1 MENQGIFLSTLP
13 AEKTERRMAIGL
25 IVISA
30 ISFSLAVPFADRPL
44 PPVQA
49 FIPAYEAA
57 LVVID
62 LITAALVFG
71 QAAILRS
78 RSLMALATGYLFTG
92 LIVIPH
98 ALTFPGLVTPTG
110 MFGAGPQTT
119 AWLYMI
125 WHAGFPAAV
134 IAYVLL
140 KRGGDALPANLTAGR
155 AVLTL
160 AAAAVLTVVLVT
172 LLVTAGRD
180 SLPAIM
186 QGNGYTPVMKGVVA
200 TVWLMSA
207 VALAILWSQPGRSAL
222 DLWLMVVMCAWLAD
236 IGLSAVFN
244 AGRFDLGFYAGRI
257 YGLLAASFVLVV
269 LLVET
274 ATLYARAVRDLSLSN
289 QALRE
294 AEGQQ
299 RHLARD
305 LEQRVEESGR
315 QLDAETAERRRIQE
329 RLIETQKREAVGR
342 LAGGVAHDFNNILMV
357 VMGNAELLHL
367 PGRAAEH
374 ERAIEAI
381 ERAAER
387 GGRLVRQLMAFSRRR
402 TLTPGVVDLPAR
414 SAELAELLDRS
425 LRGDI
430 KVVLRLDAGLWPI
443 FCDVDEL
450 ELALLNLCINA
461 RDAMPDGGLIRIEGR
476 NVEEAGGQFVAL
488 SVSDTGTG
496 IAPEHL
502 QDVFEPFFTT
512 KEVGKGSGLGLAQV
526 QGFAQESGGFATI
539 ASTPGQGT
547 TVALHLP
554 RADGHDAAPDP
565 NRPATTQAA
574 ARRRVLMVEDDD
586 DVAAI
591 AAKTLAMLGC
601 ETQHVRDA
609 RTALA
614 VLLGGQ
620 RFDVL
625 FSDLIM
631 PGGMGGLDLA
641 RKVRQHFPTLPILLA
656 SGSNAAAA
664 ETSRD
669 GFAII
674 AKPYRADVLAAALE
688 RACRDAADG
697 TVRDTA

>member
-1 MENQGIFLSTLP
+1 
-13 AEKTERRMAIGL
+13 
-25 IVISA
+25 
-30 ISFSLAVPFADRPL
+30 
-44 PPVQA
+44 
-49 FIPAYEAA
+49 
-57 LVVID
+57 
-62 LITAALVFG
+62 
-71 QAAILRS
+71 
-78 RSLMALATGYLFTG
+78 
-92 LIVIPH
+92 
-98 ALTFPGLVTPTG
+98 
-110 MFGAGPQTT
+110 
-119 AWLYMI
+119 
-125 WHAGFPAAV
+125 
-134 IAYVLL
+134 
-140 KRGGDALPANLTAGR
+140 
-155 AVLTL
+155 
-160 AAAAVLTVVLVT
+160 
-172 LLVTAGRD
+172 
-180 SLPAIM
+180 
-186 QGNGYTPVMKGVVA
+186 
-200 TVWLMSA
+200 
-207 VALAILWSQPGRSAL
+207 
-222 DLWLMVVMCAWLAD
+222 
-236 IGLSAVFN
+236 
-244 AGRFDLGFYAGRI
+244 
-257 YGLLAASFVLVV
+257 
-269 LLVET
+269 
-274 ATLYARAVRDLSLSN
+274 
-289 QALRE
+289 
-294 AEGQQ
+294 
-299 RHLARD
+299 
-305 LEQRVEESGR
+305 
-315 QLDAETAERRRIQE
+315 
-329 RLIETQKREAVGR
+329 
-342 LAGGVAHDFNNILMV
+342 MV

-367 PGRAAEH
+367 PGRAGEH

-387 GGRLVRQLMAFSRRR
+387 GSRLVRQLMAFSRRR

-430 KVVLRLDAGLWPI
+430 KVVLRLDDGLWPI

-461 RDAMPDGGLIRIEGR
+461 RDAMPDGGLVRIEGR

-547 TVALHLP
+547 TVTLHLP

-565 NRPATTQAA
+565 NRPAATQAA

-586 DVAAI
+586 DVATI

-601 ETQHVRDA
+601 DTQHVRDA

-625 FSDLIM
+625 FTDLIM

-641 RKVRQHFPTLPILLA
+641 RKVRQHFPALPILLA

-688 RACRDAADG
+688 RAFRDAADG